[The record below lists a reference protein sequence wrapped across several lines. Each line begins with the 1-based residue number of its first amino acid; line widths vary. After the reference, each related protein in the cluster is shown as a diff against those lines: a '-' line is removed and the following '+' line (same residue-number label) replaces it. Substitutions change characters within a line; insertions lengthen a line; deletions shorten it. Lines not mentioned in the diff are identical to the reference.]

1 MIRDMTSEE
10 RYIRK
15 RLRRARKEAKSF
27 YDCRK
32 YPINRHK
39 IVFMNIEG
47 TVGYGC
53 NPKYICEE
61 MRRRNAMRRENN
73 EKPYDLVW
81 LVDDISLPFP
91 DDVRVVR
98 NTLKNRA
105 YELSTAAV
113 WVDNSRKQLEVR
125 KRSGQFYLQTW
136 HGMIGVKPT
145 GLDRGSS
152 FSRIAYIVSKHDS
165 DMIDIML
172 SNSDFRDAR
181 LSRGMLYDGSVLK
194 IGSPRNDGLVRRDP
208 DACIAVRRKYGLRPE
223 DHIMMYAPTFRGG
236 SQTMQ
241 RTIAKDLHVPDFGRV
256 LSHMQ
261 KRFGGEWYMF
271 LRLHPQLTAR
281 HIGWNISGSH
291 LIDVSQE
298 PDMYELLAACDAFLS
313 DYSASV
319 FDAAVMNIPIF
330 LYVDDYDDYI
340 RERGNLLIDFNELPF
355 PFAKNDD
362 ALASCILDFDEEK
375 YHEGLAEMMKTF
387 GVIEHGDA
395 SKKAVDEILSHMSE

>member
-125 KRSGQFYLQTW
+125 KRSEQ
-136 HGMIGVKPT
+136 
-145 GLDRGSS
+145 
-152 FSRIAYIVSKHDS
+152 A
-165 DMIDIML
+165 
-172 SNSDFRDAR
+172 
-181 LSRGMLYDGSVLK
+181 
-194 IGSPRNDGLVRRDP
+194 
-208 DACIAVRRKYGLRPE
+208 
-223 DHIMMYAPTFRGG
+223 
-236 SQTMQ
+236 
-241 RTIAKDLHVPDFGRV
+241 
-256 LSHMQ
+256 
-261 KRFGGEWYMF
+261 
-271 LRLHPQLTAR
+271 
-281 HIGWNISGSH
+281 
-291 LIDVSQE
+291 
-298 PDMYELLAACDAFLS
+298 
-313 DYSASV
+313 
-319 FDAAVMNIPIF
+319 
-330 LYVDDYDDYI
+330 
-340 RERGNLLIDFNELPF
+340 
-355 PFAKNDD
+355 
-362 ALASCILDFDEEK
+362 
-375 YHEGLAEMMKTF
+375 
-387 GVIEHGDA
+387 
-395 SKKAVDEILSHMSE
+395 

>member
-1 MIRDMTSEE
+1 MIREMTSEE

-152 FSRIAYIVSKHDS
+152 FSRIAYIVSKHD
-165 DMIDIML
+165 
-172 SNSDFRDAR
+172 
-181 LSRGMLYDGSVLK
+181 
-194 IGSPRNDGLVRRDP
+194 
-208 DACIAVRRKYGLRPE
+208 
-223 DHIMMYAPTFRGG
+223 
-236 SQTMQ
+236 
-241 RTIAKDLHVPDFGRV
+241 
-256 LSHMQ
+256 
-261 KRFGGEWYMF
+261 
-271 LRLHPQLTAR
+271 
-281 HIGWNISGSH
+281 
-291 LIDVSQE
+291 
-298 PDMYELLAACDAFLS
+298 
-313 DYSASV
+313 
-319 FDAAVMNIPIF
+319 
-330 LYVDDYDDYI
+330 
-340 RERGNLLIDFNELPF
+340 
-355 PFAKNDD
+355 
-362 ALASCILDFDEEK
+362 
-375 YHEGLAEMMKTF
+375 
-387 GVIEHGDA
+387 
-395 SKKAVDEILSHMSE
+395 